1 MSGLPGIGSLSRT
14 ALRYLIDLSIPTRP
28 DTVVLDSATVDSGST
43 PTTIVRAGNVLVKR
57 TSTGQYVEAN
67 HASGDSPVR
76 ATVTSAEAADTDWD
90 GTTITTYLDGI
101 LVSTVVLAGTDD
113 STSEV
118 VTALNTSYAALNL
131 PIVASGADLAVLV
144 ITAHGI
150 NRSLRI
156 ESTLVTAYG
165 TAGGAGSYAEG
176 TGTEADFVVLDE
188 TVSMLDAYGT
198 AQDTPVRV
206 LRSGHFDESALVNLT
221 AEAKA
226 EFLRR
231 GARFG

>member
-28 DTVVLDSATVDSGST
+28 DTVVLDSATTDSGST
-43 PTTIVRAGNVLVKR
+43 PTTLIRAGNVLVKR

-67 HASGDSPVR
+67 HANGDSPTQP
-76 ATVTSAEAADTDWD
+76 TVTSAEAADTDWD
-90 GTTITTYLDGI
+90 GTTITTYLDGV

-118 VTALNTSYAALNL
+118 VTALNTDYAAQNL
-131 PIVASGADLAVLV
+131 PIVASGLDAAVLV

-150 NRSLRI
+150 SRSLRI
-156 ESTLVTAYG
+156 ESTLATAYA
-165 TAGGAGSYAEG
+165 TAGGAGSYAEDVG
-176 TGTEADFVVLDE
+176 NEADFVVLDE
-188 TVSMLDAYGT
+188 TVSMLDMGGT

-206 LRSGHFDESALVNLT
+206 LRSGYFDESELVNLT